1 MNKGRQFD
9 SATERALFCF
19 GERVGQNVLNQNL
32 AKQPLRIYK
41 EGPEELVLGPRQKEP
56 ESMLGEVSC
65 AESLAK
71 DDHVEVRDHQED
83 VDESDPVSTRE
94 RRE

>member
-1 MNKGRQFD
+1 ML
-9 SATERALFCF
+9 E
-19 GERVGQNVLNQNL
+19 
-32 AKQPLRIYK
+32 
-41 EGPEELVLGPRQKEP
+41 PRQKEP
-56 ESMLGEVSC
+56 KSMLGEESG

-83 VDESDPVSTRE
+83 VGESDPASKRE

>member
-1 MNKGRQFD
+1 MNKGREFD
-9 SATERALFCF
+9 RATERALFCF

-41 EGPEELVLGPRQKEP
+41 EGSGGAGVRTSSEGAGVDVGEEP
-56 ESMLGEVSC
+56 C

-71 DDHVEVRDHQED
+71 DDHVEVRDYQED
-83 VDESDPVSTRE
+83 VDESDPVSSRE